1 MPLQLENRW
10 SENTH
15 HYVRWSE
22 NSRQV
27 IRLYKPRLQQQLVL
41 SPRCG
46 HLKGNGG
53 VKGAVRFAQRLTN
66 QYAYV
71 ARFDIRHYY
80 ESTDHRVMLAQCR
93 HVSPDVFDV
102 VQDYLCVP
110 DRRGT
115 GKGMVAGGRD
125 LALDGRLVSH
135 AAGSGDGGS
144 VQEELD
150 SLPTLHGRLRD
161 LRQDPQQTQGGNQAD
176 VCRSRHPATHRPP
189 GQTLHPKTE
198 KGFDFLGY
206 RFRPQ
211 KLLEPAVQSLTRLI
225 ERAHRLH
232 EKGADSHRLRQYVQ
246 RWVTWLHGGL
256 HGAVTENRF
265 NQIWNYVN
273 QQLKI

>member
-1 MPLQLENRW
+1 MPLQLENHWR
-10 SENTH
+10 EDTH
-15 HYVRWSE
+15 HYVRWSDD
-22 NSRQV
+22 SRQV

-66 QYAYV
+66 HYAYV
-71 ARFDIRHYY
+71 ARFDIRHCY
-80 ESTDHRVMLAQCR
+80 ESIDHRVMLAQCR

-110 DRRGT
+110 DRRRT
-115 GKGMVAGGRD
+115 GKGMVAGGAISP
-125 LALDGRLVSH
+125 LLGGLYLTPLDRAMETLCQKNWIRYQRFMDDYVIFAKTRNKLK
-135 AAGSGDGGS
+135 AAIKRMYA
-144 VQEELD
+144 ELD
-150 SLPTLHGRLRD
+150 TL
-161 LRQDPQQTQGGNQAD
+161 QFT
-176 VCRSRHPATHRPP
+176 VHPDKRYI
-189 GQTLHPKTE
+189 GKTE

-206 RFRPQ
+206 RFKPQ

-225 ERAHRLH
+225 ERARRLQ

-246 RWVTWLHGGL
+246 RWVSWLHGGL
-256 HGAVTENRF
+256 QGAVTENRF

-273 QQLKI
+273 LKLSG

>member
-1 MPLQLENRW
+1 MSLQLENRW
-10 SENTH
+10 REDTH

-22 NSRQV
+22 DSRQV

-41 SPRCG
+41 TPRCG

-66 QYAYV
+66 HYDYV

-80 ESTDHRVMLAQCR
+80 ESIDHRVMLAQCR

-110 DRRGT
+110 DRRRT
-115 GKGMVAGGRD
+115 GKGMVAGGAISPLLGGLYLTPLDRAMED
-125 LALDGRLVSH
+125 LCKKNWIRYQRFMDDYVIFAKTRNKLK
-135 AAGSGDGGS
+135 AAIKRMYA
-144 VQEELD
+144 VLE
-150 SLPTLHGRLRD
+150 TLKL
-161 LRQDPQQTQGGNQAD
+161 T
-176 VCRSRHPATHRPP
+176 VHPDKRYI
-189 GQTLHPKTE
+189 GKTE

-211 KLLEPAVQSLTRLI
+211 KQLEPAVQSLTRLI
-225 ERAHRLH
+225 ERARRLH

-256 HGAVTENRF
+256 QGAVTENRF